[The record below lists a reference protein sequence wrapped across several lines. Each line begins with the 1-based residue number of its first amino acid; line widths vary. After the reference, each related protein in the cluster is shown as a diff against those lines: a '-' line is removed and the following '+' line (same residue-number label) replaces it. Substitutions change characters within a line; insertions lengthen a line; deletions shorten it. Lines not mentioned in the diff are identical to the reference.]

1 MLIHGT
7 EELSVYHRTIQ
18 AGTANMTIL
27 YNIRIY
33 QKAHKYLIRHVPSLL
48 WNPEQQLEL

>member
-18 AGTANMTIL
+18 AGAANMTIL
-27 YNIRIY
+27 YNDCIY
-33 QKAHKYLIRHVPSLL
+33 QKALKYLIRHVPSLL
-48 WNPEQQLEL
+48 QNTEQQLEL